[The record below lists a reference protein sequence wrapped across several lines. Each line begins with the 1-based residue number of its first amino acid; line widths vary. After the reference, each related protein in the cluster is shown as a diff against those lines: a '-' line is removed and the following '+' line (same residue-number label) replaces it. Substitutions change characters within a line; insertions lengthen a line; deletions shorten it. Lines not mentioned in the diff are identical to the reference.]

1 MYIPI
6 TGESEPHLTMA
17 IALKLVCRLD
27 DTLAERYLLHQAA
40 DR

>member
-6 TGESEPHLTMA
+6 TGESEPHLMMT
-17 IALKLVCRLD
+17 IALKLVCRSD
-27 DTLAERYLLHQAA
+27 DTLGERYLPHQAA